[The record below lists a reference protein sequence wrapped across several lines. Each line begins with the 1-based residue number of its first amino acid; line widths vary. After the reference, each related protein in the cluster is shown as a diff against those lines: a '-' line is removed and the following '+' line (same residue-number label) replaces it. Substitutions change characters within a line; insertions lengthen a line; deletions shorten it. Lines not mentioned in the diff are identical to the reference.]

1 MGRATAFKFAEAGAK
16 LILVDINEAGLKET
30 QKLIGPNVKALKLV
44 VLNICNDQEV
54 IDMVR
59 AIPNDP
65 EFGRIDYALY
75 VGVRLKEK

>member
-1 MGRATAFKFAEAGAK
+1 MGRATALKFAEAGAK
-16 LILVDINEAGLKET
+16 LILVDVNESGLKET

-59 AIPNDP
+59 AIPRDP
-65 EFGRIDYALY
+65 AFGRIDYAL
-75 VGVRLKEK
+75 